1 MRWIWARK
9 RSLYFK
15 IFVSFLTLILLFGCF
30 YVLIYKMF
38 RNGLEQEIMR
48 SSQTQTENTAE
59 RFAQHFERIQILLFD
74 LYHNPDL
81 ISFNSELNRYGIDGA
96 NFLKAK
102 EVIEEIRR
110 ESYNPLFM
118 VQDVIVHLDQ
128 AELAFGKSGSSSNEY
143 MFERFYYNVNYSLSD
158 WQSELNQENSFQMLP
173 ASTFDL
179 AAKNIESKKLLP
191 YVFHYPDTSYQL
203 VAMID
208 IEQAADAFY
217 GTAAGE
223 GNLMLM
229 DEAGNTLY
237 SRNEGTQTDQIPPF
251 AEGESMVKHN
261 GVYYFKTTGSDGL
274 TYITS
279 TPDTQITVQLQ
290 HLSKYLLLVF
300 VTSLAVAVIAAIVLS
315 RKLHS
320 PVKQMLSS
328 LLDRTSGGAAA
339 SEHEIRNNSN
349 SAGQIWEYDLIHSRI
364 QQLQKEKESIIHRM
378 KEQKAALQSYT
389 YMNQLKN
396 INTDINEWSDF
407 LNSSGRFH
415 IVYYDIRFRQAGIK
429 AREEMGWVIRHLLE
443 HIHLISSECVQD
455 THSFQLESDEIVSV
469 LKGAS
474 SQDLSLLL
482 ERIKQTFD
490 ADHEHYIVT
499 VGVSPLVADASGF
512 NDAYQRLRNLSS
524 QAYIAEETQ
533 IIFEERELPE
543 LPPLSSIMQKNL
555 HQALQSGDEERAMEL
570 IQEMLVPFYEQGAG
584 VQQFQEYA
592 HLIAVKLMESTKEL
606 LPGEDSFPAL
616 KLWME
621 GIKHCHTLADYHQ
634 SFLSFVHA
642 ACALTRKRQ
651 DLSSEPLVV
660 MFYEIIQHKYMEDI
674 SLDYLSD
681 KLNLSSA
688 YLSAYIKEKTGM
700 NFSEHLQG
708 VRMSKACELLVT
720 TDLNVNEISQLV
732 GYHNITSFNRSFKKL
747 TNMTPGAYRKQ
758 HVLQEHK
765 RSIG

>member
-1 MRWIWARK
+1 MKWIWARK

-30 YVLIYKMF
+30 YVLIYTMF

-59 RFAQHFERIQILLFD
+59 RFAQHFERIQILLFH

-81 ISFNSELNRYGIDGA
+81 ISFNSELTRYGIDGA

-110 ESYNPLFM
+110 EAYNSLFM
-118 VQDVIVHLDQ
+118 IQDVIVHLDQ
-128 AELAFGKSGSSSNEY
+128 ADLAFGKSGSSSSEY
-143 MFERFYYNVNYSLSD
+143 MFERFYHNVNYTLSD
-158 WQSELNQENSFQMLP
+158 WQEELNQQDSFQMLT
-173 ASTFDL
+173 ASNFEL
-179 AAKNIESKKLLP
+179 GAMNIESKKLMP
-191 YVFHYPDTSYQL
+191 YIFHYPDTSYQL

-217 GTAAGE
+217 GTTGQ

-229 DEAGNTLY
+229 DETGNILY
-237 SRNEGTQTDQIPPF
+237 SKDGSAQADQIPQF
-251 AEGESMVKHN
+251 NQDENIVKHN
-261 GVYYFKTTGSDGL
+261 GVYYFKTTGSDGI

-290 HLSKYLLLVF
+290 HISKYLLLVF
-300 VTSLAVAVIAAIVLS
+300 IASLAVAIIAAVVLS

-328 LLDRTSGGAAA
+328 LLDRTQGDAGE
-339 SEHEIRNNSN
+339 SEPPMGNESN
-349 SAGQIWEYDLIHSRI
+349 TAGQIWEYDLIHSRI
-364 QQLQKEKESIIHRM
+364 QQLQKEKEMVIQRM

-407 LNSSGRFH
+407 LNSSGRYH
-415 IVYYDIRFRQAGIK
+415 IVYYDIRLRQAGMEAQENKI
-429 AREEMGWVIRHLLE
+429 RVIRHLLE

-455 THSFQLESDEIVSV
+455 THTFQLESDEIVSV

-474 SQDLSLLL
+474 AQDLNMLL

-490 ADHEHYIVT
+490 ADQEHYLVT
-499 VGVSPLVADASGF
+499 VGVSPHVADASGF
-512 NDAYQRLRNLSS
+512 NEAYQRLRNLSS
-524 QAYIAEETQ
+524 QAYLIEETQ
-533 IIFEERELPE
+533 IIFEERALPE
-543 LPPLSSIMQKNL
+543 LPPISSAMQKNL
-555 HQALQSGDEERAMEL
+555 HQALQSGDEERCMEL
-570 IQEMLVPFYEQGAG
+570 IEELLVPFYKQGAG
-584 VQQFQEYA
+584 IQQFQEYA
-592 HLIAVKLMESTKEL
+592 HLIAVKLLESTKEL
-606 LPGEDSFPAL
+606 LPGEDTYPAL

-621 GIKHCHTLADYHQ
+621 GIEHCH
-634 SFLSFVHA
+634 SFAEYRSGFLPFVSA

-651 DLSSEPLVV
+651 DLTSEPIVV
-660 MFYEIIQHKYMEDI
+660 MFFEIIQHKYMEDI

-747 TNMTPGAYRKQ
+747 TNMTPGEYRKQ
-758 HVLQEHK
+758 RVLQEHK
-765 RSIG
+765 LSNG